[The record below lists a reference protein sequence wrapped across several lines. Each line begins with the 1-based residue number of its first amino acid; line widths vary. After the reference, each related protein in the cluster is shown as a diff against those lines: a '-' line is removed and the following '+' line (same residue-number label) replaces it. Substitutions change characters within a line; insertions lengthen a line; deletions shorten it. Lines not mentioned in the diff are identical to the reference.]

1 MKFKRFL
8 LAACLMFAFSLPS
21 RSFGD
26 DGPKAIFE
34 KGNAAYAKGRYNDA
48 IADYQQ
54 LVSDGYE
61 SAAVFFNMG
70 NAYYKNGDVPSAIL
84 YYEKAHKLAPGD
96 DDINFNLKYANLKTT
111 DRMDEV
117 PEFFLGRWWRDVIL
131 ISSADNLAIWS
142 IVFVF
147 LGSGVLVFYFFA
159 GSVNLKKGA
168 FYASALLFFFG
179 LAMLF
184 MAGSQTS
191 YFKSHHEA
199 IVFSGAVDVKSSPAN
214 QATTLF
220 VIHQGTKV
228 NTLETTNGWMKI
240 SLANGNLGWIKPG
253 DVKEI

>member
-8 LAACLMFAFSLPS
+8 LAACLMFVFNLPLLSLA
-21 RSFGD
+21 D
-26 DGPKAIFE
+26 DSAKTIFE
-34 KGNAAYAKGRYNDA
+34 NGNKAYAKGQYNDA
-48 IADYQQ
+48 ISDYKK
-54 LVSDGYE
+54 LVDDGYE

-70 NAYYKNGDVPSAIL
+70 NAYYKNGDIPSAIL

-96 DDINFNLKYANLKTT
+96 DDINFNLRYANLKTT

-142 IVFVF
+142 IVFTF
-147 LGSGVLVFYFFA
+147 IGSGVLVFYFFA

-179 LAMLF
+179 LATLF

-199 IVFSGAVDVKSSPAN
+199 IVFSGAVNVKSGPAD

-228 NTLETTNGWMKI
+228 NTLDTSNGWIKI
-240 SLANGNLGWIKPG
+240 TLANGNEGWIKPG